1 MAKSDFKD
9 SLKKQMLTMTLVPVV
24 LLTVAIIVTSVSIV
38 RASIT
43 NQIEDELIHD
53 AELIGFVFDDFY
65 VGDYRIEE
73 TGEEGEIEIYK
84 GEQKL
89 NGEDTLIA
97 TMSDF
102 LDIDVS
108 IFIEDTRILTTL
120 HDEDGN
126 SAMGTKAAAV
136 VKNEV
141 LKTGESVFYDN
152 VVVYDKKSFAY
163 YTALKDE
170 KDEVIGM
177 IAVCRSAEDVQEEVF
192 KYVLPIIAI
201 CVVVAVFFGF
211 IMVHEGNKLAGRI
224 FKMDKYMNRLANG
237 EFDFEMPRELIAK
250 DDEIKHLATDGKRMA
265 GSLKKLVEYDAL
277 TELNNR
283 RSADKKLEEIRVKA
297 VEMGNKYCVCI
308 SDIDFFKKVNDTYG
322 HEIGDVILKSVADK
336 LKAGMVGK
344 GFSARWGG
352 EEFLLIFENRE
363 LDIARRELSMIMD
376 EVRTIYIP
384 DTNRQI
390 TMSFGLT
397 ALVPGE
403 NTDETLKR
411 ADNNLYEAKETGRNQ
426 IICK

>member
-1 MAKSDFKD
+1 MVKSDFKD

-43 NQIEDELIHD
+43 NQIKDELIHD
-53 AELIGFVFDDFY
+53 AQLIGFVFDEFY

-163 YTALKDE
+163 YTALKDD
-170 KDEVIGM
+170 KDEIIGM

-192 KYVLPIIAI
+192 KYVLPIIGI
-201 CVVVAVFFGF
+201 CIVVAVFFGF

-224 FKMDKYMNRLANG
+224 FKMD
-237 EFDFEMPRELIAK
+237 I
-250 DDEIKHLATDGKRMA
+250 
-265 GSLKKLVEYDAL
+265 
-277 TELNNR
+277 
-283 RSADKKLEEIRVKA
+283 
-297 VEMGNKYCVCI
+297 
-308 SDIDFFKKVNDTYG
+308 
-322 HEIGDVILKSVADK
+322 
-336 LKAGMVGK
+336 
-344 GFSARWGG
+344 
-352 EEFLLIFENRE
+352 
-363 LDIARRELSMIMD
+363 
-376 EVRTIYIP
+376 
-384 DTNRQI
+384 
-390 TMSFGLT
+390 
-397 ALVPGE
+397 
-403 NTDETLKR
+403 
-411 ADNNLYEAKETGRNQ
+411 
-426 IICK
+426 